1 LSHIRPMT
9 DYLVIPAVLYSLH
22 NQIDLSALAE
32 LSEVLNGKT

>member
-1 LSHIRPMT
+1 MT
-9 DYLVIPAVLYSLH
+9 DYLVIPAVLDPLH